1 MNSNEVEGYLEHHKY
16 RDNNLYDY
24 LDKMKDQKDEDS
36 SYEKFVVVTKEYTL
50 DELYGVSL
58 EDYCLLHN
66 ITYDE
71 LISKV
76 KIDINILRKN
86 YELYSLKNKDDVT
99 YDEVSLAIEISK
111 QINKKNIHL
120 KKLADYKANQIKVG
134 EDNVRNV

>member
-1 MNSNEVEGYLEHHKY
+1 MNSNEVEGYLEDHKY

-24 LDKMKDQKDEDS
+24 LDMMKDQKDKDS

-50 DELYGVSL
+50 DELYGISL

-66 ITYDE
+66 VTYDE
-71 LISKV
+71 LIAKV

-120 KKLADYKANQIKVG
+120 KKLADYKANQIKLG
-134 EDNVRNV
+134 DNNV